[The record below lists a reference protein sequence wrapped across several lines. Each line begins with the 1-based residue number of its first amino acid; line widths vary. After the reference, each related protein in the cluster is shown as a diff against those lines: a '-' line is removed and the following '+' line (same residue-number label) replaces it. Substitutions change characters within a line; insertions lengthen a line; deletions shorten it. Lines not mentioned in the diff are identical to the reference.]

1 MKNILEVQDVK
12 KYFPVN
18 KSILSFVSPRKKYYK
33 KALDG
38 VSLNIPEGRVSVL
51 VGESGSGK
59 STLARIILRAIDP
72 DSGSIIFNGSNITN
86 KNGKELWN
94 YRKQA
99 QMIHQD
105 PYSSLNPLMKVFD
118 IIKEP
123 IDIFYKGYSN
133 EERTNKI
140 LAVLDDVNLKPSL
153 EFAEKYPHMLSGGE
167 RQRVAIARSLVIEPR
182 LIIAD
187 EPVSMLDVSIRA
199 QILQIVKQLSVSRKI
214 TVFYITH
221 DLATSRYIGDDISVM
236 YAGKI
241 VESGPIDTVLSNPL
255 HPYTQ
260 ALLDA
265 ISEPKFE
272 NIDKQKV
279 IRIKNFDSTP
289 AESGCKFFNR
299 CPYSM
304 EICKKE
310 PELERKETNHDV
322 SCFLYEKN

>member
-86 KNGKELWN
+86 KNGKDLWN

-123 IDIFYKGYSN
+123 IDIFYKDYSN

-140 LAVLDDVNLKPSL
+140 LAVLDDVNLKPSV